1 MTRLIDADALKKSI
15 MLLSLVGKVDITN
28 VITEINRQPTIDA
41 EPVTRCRD
49 CQFSIIT
56 AWRGEEAEPEGW
68 GCRQWHRPTDPDG
81 FCHKGKRRKDK

>member
-1 MTRLIDADALKKSI
+1 MRLIDADALYTLLVKMKDFGDLTAKKAIRCVQS
-15 MLLSLVGKVDITN
+15 
-28 VITEINRQPTIDA
+28 QPTIDA